1 MEIKINEFWYR
12 ESLLTDRATRAN
24 RPLSIDEET
33 SVGKKTCARQ
43 HKRGEKGF
51 SPCNRGYTVTRTLF
65 VSSRSKR
72 GDVVSHQVKTT
83 PVYRPT
89 SLSRS
94 PFVKCLRRL
103 NARIVSG
110 PSAPTPRRPNETTLR
125 VGVDTVTFPSFLLR
139 RRLI

>member
-1 MEIKINEFWYR
+1 MEIKINEFRYR
-12 ESLLTDRATRAN
+12 ESLLTGRATRAN
-24 RPLSIDEET
+24 RPLSIDEEM

-72 GDVVSHQVKTT
+72 GDVVSHHVKTT

-125 VGVDTVTFPSFLLR
+125 VSVDTVTFPSFLLR